1 MSNPKGFRSF
11 FLVFLMLATSA
22 FAYDPFVVED
32 IKIEGLQRTD
42 PGAVFARLPIS
53 VGSVASQEVISGAIR
68 EIFAMGYF
76 SDVQVQRNSGVVVF
90 KLLERPWI
98 SSISFYGLKE
108 FKEDF
113 LRDALA
119 GIGIKEGQV
128 LNAAN
133 FDLAEQALK
142 EAYLSKGK
150 YGVEVTSTLT
160 PLERNRIGISF
171 TVFEGLTA
179 LIKSID
185 FIGND
190 SVHSDVLL
198 DEMSLSPPSVFS
210 WYTKSDRYSKQKL
223 QGDIESIRSFYLD
236 KGYINF
242 DFVSNQVSVSPD
254 KEGVYIT
261 LGIQEG
267 DQFKFGGISIAG
279 DREVPHDELLSLVDI
294 QPGQLFSRSRLNI
307 ATSNISN
314 RLADEGFANARVNA
328 IPQLDMVNK
337 VASFT
342 LYVDAGRRIYV
353 RRINVSGNSRTSDN
367 VIRREMR
374 QLEGDFYSSEKIKRS
389 KQRLDLLGFFSQVSI
404 DTKPVAGDSDKID
417 LEVHVVEMQT
427 GSFTAGLGFSSEEKV
442 MLQLGLTNTNIFGTG
457 NSLAL
462 NISSG
467 SVNET
472 YSATYKDPFI
482 NDFGVSRSVSVF
494 NRSTDYTSLS
504 VSNYSETSTGANV
517 DYGIPIGEYDK
528 IFLGAGFEQNDLNL
542 GPSASEVYQNFVNI
556 NGDNNSAVS
565 ANLGW
570 MRDRR
575 DSAILTSDGTL
586 QSANASFATPI
597 GDLQYYSLNYQLK
610 YYIPVGKFSSLASR
624 FALAYSDDYNDKQL
638 PFYKN
643 FYAGGTSTIRG
654 FQSSSLGPTSS
665 DGSSIGGKRRILT
678 GVEYFTPI
686 PGIKDDKSVRL
697 SAFLDAGN
705 VETSF
710 DDVISDMRYAVG
722 AGINWFSPIGPIRL
736 SFAKPL
742 NAKTSDKTEFFQFSL
757 GSLF

>member
-1 MSNPKGFRSF
+1 MSNPKGFRGF
-11 FLVFLMLATSA
+11 LLAFLVLATSA

-42 PGAVFARLPIS
+42 PGAVFARLPIA
-53 VGSVASQEVISGAIR
+53 VGSVASEEVISSAIR

-76 SDVQVQRNSGVVVF
+76 SDVQAQRNLGVVVF
-90 KLLERPWI
+90 KLVERPSI

-119 GIGIKEGQV
+119 GIGIKEGEV

-150 YGVEVTSTLT
+150 YSVEVTSTLT

-171 TVFEGLTA
+171 TLFEGLTA

-190 SVHSDVLL
+190 SVQSEVLL

-223 QGDIESIRSFYLD
+223 QGDIEAIRSFYLD

-242 DFVSNQVSVSPD
+242 EFVSNQVSVSPD

-307 ATSNISN
+307 VTSNISN
-314 RLADEGFANARVNA
+314 RLAEEGFANARVNA
-328 IPQLDMVNK
+328 IPQLDMASK

-374 QLEGDFYSSEKIKRS
+374 QLEGEFYSSEKIKRS

-404 DTKPVAGDSDKID
+404 DTKPVADDSDKID
-417 LEVHVVEMQT
+417 LEVHVVETQT
-427 GSFTAGLGFSSEEKV
+427 GSFTAGLGFSSEEKL

-472 YSATYKDPFI
+472 YSVTYKDPFI

-528 IFLGAGFEQNDLNL
+528 IFLGGGFEQNDLNL
-542 GPSASEVYQNFVNI
+542 GATASEVYQNFVNV
-556 NGDNNSAVS
+556 NGDKNSAVS

-570 MRDRR
+570 TRDRR

-597 GDLQYYSLNYQLK
+597 GDLQFYTLNYQLK

-624 FALAYSDDYNDKQL
+624 FSLAYSDDYNNKQL

-643 FYAGGTSTIRG
+643 FYAGGSSTIRG
-654 FQSSSLGPTSS
+654 FQSSSLGPKSS

-710 DDVISDMRYAVG
+710 DDVISDMRYAMG
-722 AGINWFSPIGPIRL
+722 AGINWFSPIGPIRI